1 MSIKDLKAEN
11 EVLLFSTYLTPH
23 ILLRVN
29 TEVYSTKSYLLY
41 KNLYV
46 QREEISIIPLKKKK
60 KSKKTEQKNPTKL
73 NVFIRLDN
81 LRVLTKV
88 NSTE

>member
-46 QREEISIIPLKKKK
+46 QREEISIIPFKKK
-60 KSKKTEQKNPTKL
+60 KSKKTEQKKPTKL

>member
-46 QREEISIIPLKKKK
+46 QREEISIIPLRKK